1 MWKKGGDLSYVGFTE
16 DGAQWLVDNTDIKLV
31 GKKLSTGQHQ
41 KKRTPSSIR
50 NQRLGPVNTY
60 VVTPANIMQELTRYQ
75 SQRLIT
81 AHHVFFKNPVRM
93 QFPESSS
100 FCL

>member
-41 KKRTPSSIR
+41 KKRTPKYS
-50 NQRLGPVNTY
+50 N
-60 VVTPANIMQELTRYQ
+60 
-75 SQRLIT
+75 SQQHSKST
-81 AHHVFFKNPVRM
+81 ARA
-93 QFPESSS
+93 S
-100 FCL
+100 